1 MLRWILAV
9 VVVSG
14 LTPRTAAARTCI
26 SKLGEHMTLERLALL
41 EDGIAVES
49 PHAPAS
55 SASLTGDGES
65 VKFWFAGGLKGFV
78 LVERKLPS
86 DVQLA
91 HIEASSARRLE
102 TSCGHTA
109 RFKPIL
115 PGRYEFSAWH
125 SDSTQF
131 DAKFATVSPD
141 RQRVTIEFMASGH
154 SYAAE
159 YEVVCA
165 YFDHD
170 DPKVCGPKEL
180 HEDPARPVPPSRE
193 APRIAPP
200 PVRIEGPPA
209 LEEGGCEL
217 AGAGPPGLLALV
229 LLRRARRR
237 TIG

>member
-1 MLRWILAV
+1 MLRWVLAV

-14 LTPRTAAARTCI
+14 LTPRTAVARTCI

-55 SASLTGDGES
+55 SASLSGDGES
-65 VKFWFAGGLKGFV
+65 VKFWFPGRHKGFV
-78 LVERKLPS
+78 LVEQRLPS
-86 DVQLA
+86 DIQRA
-91 HIEASSARRLE
+91 HIQTSSARWLA
-102 TSCGHTA
+102 TSCGHNA
-109 RFKPIL
+109 RYKPIL
-115 PGRYEFSAWH
+115 PGRYEYSAFH
-125 SDSTQF
+125 SDDTPF
-131 DAKFATVSPD
+131 AVKFATVSPD

-165 YFDHD
+165 YFSGDE
-170 DPKVCGPKEL
+170 PQTCGPRES
-180 HEDPARPVPPSRE
+180 HEDPPRPVPPSRE
-193 APRIAPP
+193 APRIAPAP
-200 PVRIEGPPA
+200 AHVEGPPA
-209 LEEGGCEL
+209 LVEGGCEL
-217 AGAGPPGLLALV
+217 TGAGPPGLLALV